1 MVAQAAAGHPGAFI
15 DARSTLRDTGG
26 RQNTDSQMALTL
38 GLTGMDP
45 ATEASLKVAFDA
57 ANARLGGVW
66 KFRTDGTA
74 DHVIVDMDS
83 MYGPMSWLRLHAD
96 GKVVIGLTSAP
107 RTQADHRLAQPFDA
121 GSLQQLLVEL
131 APDAV
136 PAQID
141 LSASDTTPSG
151 LSPAPRPDDQLPEEQ
166 SGLLDEEIAA
176 PAGLGAVAVATDEVG
191 THHEPASAAAGETVP
206 AAPSLQPHTPASAPQ
221 QGVAEAVVPVAAEPR
236 TLVEWLASGRV
247 GGRVGFERDGVT
259 LLLDLERREYFGPAT
274 LKPLAT
280 HVTSDA
286 DEADFVTLPD
296 WTSRASALGDPQP
309 LTRLL
314 WFGGLKSSEGRLLP
328 GFDPDA
334 RYLLLKWPQTEREF
348 PRHFRIAT
356 VMMKGPATLPEIAE
370 ASGVTREDVTD
381 FVNANLAT
389 GFAEVERP
397 PEPEIEPARKATGLF
412 GRLRGR

>member
-1 MVAQAAAGHPGAFI
+1 
-15 DARSTLRDTGG
+15 
-26 RQNTDSQMALTL
+26 MALTL

-45 ATEASLKVAFDA
+45 ATEASLKAAFDA
-57 ANARLGGVW
+57 VNARLGGVW
-66 KFRTDGTA
+66 EMRTDGTA

-96 GKVVIGLTSAP
+96 RKIVIGLTSAP
-107 RTQADHRLAQPFDA
+107 RTQADYRLAQPFDA
-121 GSLQQLLVEL
+121 GSLQLLLGEL
-131 APDAV
+131 APHVV
-136 PAQID
+136 PAQVD
-141 LSASDTTPSG
+141 LSPADGTPSG
-151 LSPAPRPDDQLPEEQ
+151 LSPAPRPEDQLPEER

-176 PAGLGAVAVATDEVG
+176 PLGLGAVEVATDELG
-191 THHEPASAAAGETVP
+191 TRREPASAAAGETVP
-206 AAPSLQPHTPASAPQ
+206 AVASLQPQ
-221 QGVAEAVVPVAAEPR
+221 IPVSVSQPFVAEPR

-247 GGRVGFERDGVT
+247 GGRVGFQREGVT
-259 LLLDLERREYFGPAT
+259 LLLDLDRREYFGPAT
-274 LKPLAT
+274 LKPLAA
-280 HVTSDA
+280 HVTGDA
-286 DEADFVTLPD
+286 SEADFATLPD

-309 LTRLL
+309 LSRLL

-334 RYLLLKWPQTEREF
+334 RYLLLKWPQTEREY

-356 VMMKGPATLPEIAE
+356 VMMKGPATLAEIAD

-381 FVNANLAT
+381 FVNASLAT

-397 PEPEIEPARKATGLF
+397 PEPVIEPARKPTGLF